1 MIFFPPKTTG
11 LAFGLVALLSLS
23 GLGGLL
29 VIFVRTASPSPLT
42 FIAFVLILIISAGLV
57 ALTYGVVGLFRA
69 RYILS
74 RNALVVDWGWRREVI
89 PLGTL
94 GEVQTG
100 AALDPARKLRSRGLR
115 WPGFVTGLAPWAE
128 GDRVEMLATTDS
140 LSDLVLIEYPGG
152 AGGLAISPVDP
163 AAFVQTLNGLRAIGV
178 EDVIE
183 PESRRASLGDW
194 LIWRDRPMTALVAL
208 CGLSV
213 VALVAY
219 ITLIYPQLPE
229 QLALHFD
236 AQGQPNRFGPP
247 AGLFLLPTIA
257 GLVWLVNTVGGLWL
271 YRRATERTGA
281 YLLFGATALVQ
292 GLLWAATI
300 GLLTAGR

>member
-11 LAFGLVALLSLS
+11 LTFGLVTLL
-23 GLGGLL
+23 GLGGLSAL
-29 VIFVRTASPSPLT
+29 LIVFVRTTAPSLLT
-42 FIAFVLILIISAGLV
+42 FIAFVLIIIIIAALIAVLYGVLGLV
-57 ALTYGVVGLFRA
+57 RA

-89 PLGTL
+89 PMEVL
-94 GEVQTG
+94 GEAQMG
-100 AALDPARKLRSRGLR
+100 AAIDPTLNLRPRGLN
-115 WPGFVTGLAPWAE
+115 WPGLATGLARWRE
-128 GDRVEMLATTDS
+128 SDEVEVLATTAA
-140 LSDLVLIEYPGG
+140 LSGLVLIEYP
-152 AGGLAISPVDP
+152 AGGLALSPPDP
-163 AAFVQTLNGLRAIGV
+163 AMFVQALSDLRARGV
-178 EDVIE
+178 EDAIE
-183 PESRRASLGDW
+183 PESRHAGLGDW
-194 LIWRDRPMTALVAL
+194 PLWRDRPVTALLAL

-213 VALVAY
+213 VLLVGY

-236 AQGQPNRFGPP
+236 ARGQPNRFGPP

-271 YRRATERTGA
+271 YRRAAERTGA

-292 GLLWAATI
+292 GLVWAATI
-300 GLLTAGR
+300 GLLTAGQ

>member
-1 MIFFPPKTTG
+1 MIFLPRKTTG
-11 LAFGLVALLSLS
+11 LTLGLALLLGLA
-23 GLGGLL
+23 GLGALL
-29 VIFVRTASPSPLT
+29 TVFVRTATPSLLT
-42 FIAFVLILIISAGLV
+42 FSAVVFIILIGA
-57 ALTYGVVGLFRA
+57 ALIAIAYGLFGLLRA

-89 PLGTL
+89 PMGVL
-94 GEVQTG
+94 GEAQTG
-100 AALDPARKLRSRGLR
+100 AAIDPTLKLRPRGFN
-115 WPGFVTGLAPWAE
+115 WPGLVTGLARWRE
-128 GDRVEMLATTDS
+128 SDEVEVLATTAT
-140 LSDLVLIEYPGG
+140 LSGLVLIEYP
-152 AGGLAISPVDP
+152 AGGLALSPSDP
-163 AAFVQTLNGLRAIGV
+163 AMFVQALNDLRASGV
-178 EDVIE
+178 EDVVG
-183 PESRRASLGDW
+183 PESHRAGLGDW
-194 LIWRDRPMTALVAL
+194 PIWRDRPTTALLAL

-213 VALVAY
+213 VLLVGY
-219 ITLIYPQLPE
+219 ITLIYPQLPP

-271 YRRATERTGA
+271 YRRAAERTGA

>member
-1 MIFFPPKTTG
+1 MIVFPPKTTG
-11 LAFGLVALLSLS
+11 LTFGLATLLGLS

-29 VIFVRTASPSPLT
+29 VIFVRTSPPSLLT
-42 FIAFVLILIISAGLV
+42 FIAFVLIIIISV
-57 ALTYGVVGLFRA
+57 ALITMAYGVFGLIRA

-89 PLGTL
+89 PMGRL

-100 AALDPARKLRSRGLR
+100 SALDPARKLRPRGLR
-115 WPGFVTGLAPWAE
+115 WPGYVTGLAPWAE
-128 GDRVEMLATTDS
+128 GDEVELLATSDA
-140 LSDLVLIEYPGG
+140 LADLVLVEYPT
-152 AGGLAISPVDP
+152 GGLAISPANP
-163 AAFVQTLNGLRAIGV
+163 AAFVQTLDGLRAMGV
-178 EDVIE
+178 EDSVE
-183 PESRRASLGDW
+183 SESRHAGLGDW
-194 LIWRDRPMTALVAL
+194 LIWRDRPMTALMAL

-213 VALVAY
+213 VLLVGY

-257 GLVWLVNTVGGLWL
+257 GLVWLANTLGGLWL

>member
-1 MIFFPPKTTG
+1 MIVFPPKTTG
-11 LAFGLVALLSLS
+11 LAVGLGALLGLS
-23 GLGGLL
+23 GLGGVL
-29 VIFVRTASPSPLT
+29 VIFVRTAAPSLLT
-42 FIAFVLILIISAGLV
+42 FIAFVLVLIIGAALIAVAYGVLGLV
-57 ALTYGVVGLFRA
+57 RA

-89 PLGTL
+89 PMGAL

-100 AALDPARKLRSRGLR
+100 AALDPARKLRPRGLW
-115 WPGFVTGLAPWAE
+115 WPGYVTGLAPWAQ
-128 GDRVEMLATTDS
+128 GDEVELLATTNA
-140 LSDLVLIEYPGG
+140 LAGLVLIEYP
-152 AGGLAISPVDP
+152 AGGLALSPADP
-163 AAFVQTLNGLRAIGV
+163 AHFVQTLSDLRAAGV
-178 EDVIE
+178 EDTIE
-183 PESRRASLGDW
+183 SESRRAGLSDW
-194 LIWRDRPMTALVAL
+194 PIWRDRPITILMAL

-213 VALVAY
+213 VLLVGY

-257 GLVWLVNTVGGLWL
+257 GLVWLVNTLGGLWL
-271 YRRATERTGA
+271 YRRAAERTGA